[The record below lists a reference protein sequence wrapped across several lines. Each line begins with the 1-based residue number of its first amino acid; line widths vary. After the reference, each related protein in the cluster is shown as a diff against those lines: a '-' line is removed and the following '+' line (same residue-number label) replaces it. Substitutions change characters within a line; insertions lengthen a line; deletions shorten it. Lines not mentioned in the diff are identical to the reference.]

1 MQIVVRATVM
11 FAFIFIVM
19 RSMGR
24 KELAE
29 LSAFELILMIVM
41 GDLIQQGV
49 TQQDNSLTG
58 AITAI
63 STFVVWML
71 LMSYLS
77 YKSKRA
83 RSIIEGRPVIVI
95 HNGQPQEKILKYER
109 LSVDELEDAAREQGI
124 GDLGDVQ
131 VGVLESD
138 GSFSF
143 IRFDGRPPA
152 RQPERKG
159 ID

>member
-1 MQIVVRATVM
+1 MQIIVRASVM
-11 FAFIFIVM
+11 FVFLFIVM
-19 RSMGR
+19 RTMGR

-29 LSAFELILMIVM
+29 LSAFELILIIVM

-49 TQQDNSLTG
+49 TEQDNSLTG

-63 STFVVWML
+63 ATFVLWML
-71 LMSYLS
+71 ALSYVS

-83 RSIIEGRPVIVI
+83 RTIIEGRPVII
-95 HNGQPQEKILKYER
+95 IRDGLPQEKILRYER
-109 LSVDELEDAAREQGI
+109 LSLDEITDAAREQGI
-124 GDLGDVQ
+124 RDLRDVQ

-143 IRFDGRPPA
+143 IRYNGGPPA
-152 RQPERKG
+152 KKPERKAV
-159 ID
+159 D

>member
-1 MQIVVRATVM
+1 MQIVARASVM
-11 FAFIFIVM
+11 FIFLFIVM
-19 RSMGR
+19 RSIGR

-29 LSAFELILMIVM
+29 LSAFELILVIVM

-71 LMSYLS
+71 ALSYLS
-77 YKSKRA
+77 FKSKRA
-83 RSIIEGRPVIVI
+83 RTIIEGRPVII
-95 HNGQPQEKILKYER
+95 IRDGKPQEKMIRFER
-109 LSVDELEDAAREQGI
+109 ITLDEVADAAREQGI
-124 GDLGDVQ
+124 GDLREVS

-143 IRFDGRPPA
+143 IRRDGRRPKTS
-152 RQPERKG
+152 PEKRAA
-159 ID
+159 D

>member
-1 MQIVVRATVM
+1 
-11 FAFIFIVM
+11 
-19 RSMGR
+19 
-24 KELAE
+24 
-29 LSAFELILMIVM
+29 VM

-71 LMSYLS
+71 AFSYLS
-77 YKSKRA
+77 FKNKRA
-83 RSIIEGRPVIVI
+83 RQIIEGRPVIVVRD
-95 HNGQPQEKILKYER
+95 GKPQEKILTFER
-109 LSVDELEDAAREQGI
+109 LTIDEVEDAAREQGI
-124 GDLGDVQ
+124 ADLAEVI

-143 IRFDGRPPA
+143 IRADRDRPSMKPA
-152 RQPERKG
+152 KKAL
-159 ID
+159 D

>member
-1 MQIVVRATVM
+1 MQIAARASVM
-11 FAFIFIVM
+11 FVFLFIVM

-29 LSAFELILMIVM
+29 LSAFELILIIVM

-71 LMSYLS
+71 ALSYLS
-77 YKSKRA
+77 FKSKRA
-83 RSIIEGRPVIVI
+83 RTIIEGRPVIVI
-95 HNGQPQEKILKYER
+95 RDGEPQEKILRYER
-109 LSVDELEDAAREQGI
+109 LSFDEITDAAREQGI
-124 GDLGDVQ
+124 ADLRDVQ

-143 IRFDGRPPA
+143 IRYKGGPTA
-152 RQPERKG
+152 KKPEKKAV
-159 ID
+159 D

>member
-1 MQIVVRATVM
+1 MQIVARASVM
-11 FAFIFIVM
+11 FVFLFIVM
-19 RSMGR
+19 RTMGR

-29 LSAFELILMIVM
+29 LSAFELILIIVM

-71 LMSYLS
+71 ALSYLS
-77 YKSKRA
+77 FKSKRA
-83 RSIIEGRPVIVI
+83 RTIIEGRPVIVI
-95 HNGQPQEKILKYER
+95 RDGEPQEKIIRYER
-109 LSVDELEDAAREQGI
+109 LSLDEITDAAREQGI
-124 GDLGDVQ
+124 GDLRDVQ

-143 IRFDGRPPA
+143 IRYNGGSPTKK
-152 RQPERKG
+152 PEKKAV
-159 ID
+159 D

>member
-1 MQIVVRATVM
+1 MQIIVRASVM
-11 FAFIFIVM
+11 FVFLFIVM

-29 LSAFELILMIVM
+29 LSAFELILIIVM

-71 LMSYLS
+71 ALSYLS
-77 YKSKRA
+77 FKNKRL
-83 RSIIEGRPVIVI
+83 RTIIDGRPVIIVRD
-95 HNGQPQEKILKYER
+95 GEPQANMLKYER
-109 LSVDELEDAAREQGI
+109 LSLGEVEDAAREQGI
-124 GDLGDVQ
+124 ADLHDVK

-143 IRFDGRPPA
+143 IRDGGHAPAKRPSKKA
-152 RQPERKG
+152 AE
-159 ID
+159 

>member
-1 MQIVVRATVM
+1 MQIVVRASVM
-11 FAFIFIVM
+11 FLFLFIVM

-29 LSAFELILMIVM
+29 ISAFELILIIVM

-71 LMSYLS
+71 AFSYIS
-77 YKSKRA
+77 FKSARA
-83 RSIIEGRPVIVI
+83 RKLIEGRPVIVI
-95 HNGQPQEKILKYER
+95 RNGLPEEKIIRYER
-109 LSVDELEDAAREQGI
+109 LSLDEIGDAAREQGI
-124 GDLGDVQ
+124 RDLRDIQ
-131 VGVLESD
+131 IGVLESD

-143 IRFDGRPPA
+143 IKFDGETPHKK
-152 RQPERKG
+152 PEKKSL
-159 ID
+159 D